1 MTLTS
6 LPVWPNTVWF
16 DELPSPNSRN
26 RGKTMWPHQ
35 PSFPVSINDSG
46 SAFKS
51 VSKRSC
57 SRLSAPVI
65 ARTWQG
71 TTKNQHEWICP
82 TPPSIFQD
90 GPCHQ
95 KPQTIRLPM
104 LTHGSHR
111 LAAGLLPLRHS
122 ALVRRHLQLASK
134 QLEVVGPGGFYL
146 STARPQNGWKIVVS
160 LCWETYISP
169 TWFFLRCFIDCLPIL
184 NLGIFP
190 KQLLLQ

>member
-1 MTLTS
+1 MSFLVQTVETEVRQCGHINQASQCQSTTAVQPLKVFPSVHAVGFLHLS
-6 LPVWPNTVWF
+6 LH
-16 DELPSPNSRN
+16 E
-26 RGKTMWPHQ
+26 RGKARPKTSM
-35 PSFPVSINDSG
+35 NE
-46 SAFKS
+46 S
-51 VSKRSC
+51 VRHHHPFSKM
-57 SRLSAPVI
+57 A
-65 ARTWQG
+65 W
-71 TTKNQHEWICP
+71 
-82 TPPSIFQD
+82 
-90 GPCHQ
+90 PCHQ

-169 TWFFLRCFIDCLPIL
+169 T
-184 NLGIFP
+184 
-190 KQLLLQ
+190 